1 MPQIAIFISFLATL
15 LILPFF
21 QVLIACLRLDER
33 SNCTRSDGAGGQG
46 LKHGR
51 PSMPGGNSD
60 DNVFIATAPGRK
72 NSNTSAEASGTQQNT
87 AVVEFMGGAD
97 AKAEE
102 LVALTGASVSR
113 QDQQSLS
120 LGTRKDRGGAGV
132 SSGGNGTDQ
141 LELRDNV
148 WNHIGLP
155 RHKITDILSWAQ
167 KHAMGAEKSAV
178 FMLTKSPSD
187 GDERQENREST
198 EGKLHPGEEA
208 AMVRTVARVTMGVL
222 QGLLFGGLPKGF
234 AASVVDYSDSF
245 ARAFPREF
253 PHPFP
258 SPVDV
263 SLDPFFVDTRGGEGN
278 PGANHVG
285 SSGSNAPQQTRTR
298 SRSGH
303 SSRAS
308 SRNSASVGSLP
319 LMIRLPE
326 AFPALCQQV
335 ATAPQGAVPREAVME
350 VLVAASQDRR
360 NARLILSVDCWQQYL
375 LSVVSSAQGRQAVA
389 ASVARPDTCSTA
401 EGDVDWR
408 DSRSAAADA
417 AEEERLVDQTV
428 RLICWLVMCQACDG
442 RPGRPGAGFAAIED
456 TMSLLRCQAEL
467 GMMECVSV
475 GESILRHLVKIIVY
489 RNNDIE
495 AISRSSRHSNSRC
508 SVG

>member
-1 MPQIAIFISFLATL
+1 M
-15 LILPFF
+15 
-21 QVLIACLRLDER
+21 IACLRLDER
-33 SNCTRSDGAGGQG
+33 SNCARSDGAGGQG

-51 PSMPGGNSD
+51 PSIPGSDSD
-60 DNVFIATAPGRK
+60 DNSFTATAAGRE
-72 NSNTSAEASGTQQNT
+72 NTNTSAAASGTQQNT

-113 QDQQSLS
+113 QDQRSLS
-120 LGTRKDRGGAGV
+120 LETRKDRGGAGV
-132 SSGGNGTDQ
+132 SSGGNGTEQ
-141 LELRDNV
+141 LELRDHV

-155 RHKITDILSWAQ
+155 RHRITDILSWAQ
-167 KHAMGAEKSAV
+167 KHAMGAEKSAA
-178 FMLTKSPSD
+178 FTLTKIPSD
-187 GDERQENREST
+187 DAQRQENREST
-198 EGKLHPGEEA
+198 EEKLHPGEEA

-258 SPVDV
+258 SPMDV

-278 PGANHVG
+278 PGANHAG

-303 SSRAS
+303 NSRAS
-308 SRNSASVGSLP
+308 SRNSASAGSLP
-319 LMIRLPE
+319 LPLIIRLPE

-389 ASVARPDTCSTA
+389 ASAARPDTCPTA

-408 DSRSAAADA
+408 DSRGAAADA
-417 AEEERLVDQTV
+417 AEEERLVDQTI
-428 RLICWLVMCQACDG
+428 RLICWLVMCQACEG
-442 RPGRPGAGFAAIED
+442 SPGRPGAGFAAIED

-475 GESILRHLVKIIVY
+475 GESILRHLVNIIVY
-489 RNNDIE
+489 HSNDIE
-495 AISRSSRHSNSRC
+495 AFVSRSPRQSNSPL
-508 SVG
+508 